1 MGPQAGYQIV
11 EDEFA
16 DTVEFIEAGSQVLR
30 TVVA

>member
-16 DTVEFIEAGSQVLR
+16 DTVEFIEGGLQALR
-30 TVVA
+30 AVVA